1 MEKIKNSFL
10 IASYVLLMTAFFA
23 GGYAFGSHQGVTGGV
38 IETTP
43 VPAEAVSAQ
52 TETTQEETE
61 EVTVYTVIMENSDLY
76 LYSVTNGVN
85 TEIAR
90 HKLSE
95 VVFPAKDIEM
105 LKNGVTFDN
114 FGDAQELLENF
125 VS

>member
-1 MEKIKNSFL
+1 MEKIKNSFW

-23 GGYAFGSHQGVTGGV
+23 GGYAFGSRPSIIGHVL
-38 IETTP
+38 EATP
-43 VPAEAVSAQ
+43 APAEAVSAQ
-52 TETTQEETE
+52 TETMQEETE

-95 VVFPAKDIEM
+95 GVFPAKDVEM
-105 LKNGVTFDN
+105 LRNGVTFDN